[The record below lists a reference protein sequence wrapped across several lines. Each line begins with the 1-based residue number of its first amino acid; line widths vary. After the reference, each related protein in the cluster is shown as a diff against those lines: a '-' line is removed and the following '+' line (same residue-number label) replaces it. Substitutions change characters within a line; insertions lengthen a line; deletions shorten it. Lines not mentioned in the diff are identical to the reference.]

1 MKYQEE
7 KAIQW
12 WRRKPV
18 TFKCSSLFHTIG
30 RNGIYSKNMDDDLVW
45 ETHAKKSL
53 IKTDPANKN
62 SFSYLCK

>member
-1 MKYQEE
+1 
-7 KAIQW
+7 
-12 WRRKPV
+12 
-18 TFKCSSLFHTIG
+18 
-30 RNGIYSKNMDDDLVW
+30 MDDDLVW